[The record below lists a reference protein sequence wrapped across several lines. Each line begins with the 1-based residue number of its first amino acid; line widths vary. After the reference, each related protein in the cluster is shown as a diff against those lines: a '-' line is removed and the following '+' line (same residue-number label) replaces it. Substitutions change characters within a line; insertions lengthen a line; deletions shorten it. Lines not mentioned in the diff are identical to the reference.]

1 MIKIFEGDEKSFTTN
16 GLGTIQPLKCVETK
30 KISLNGWYIEVEVPV
45 QCAELIQQDHI
56 VLVQTKEKGEQAFR
70 IQNPVKKDRKIS
82 FTANH
87 VIFDADNYLL
97 EDVRPEH
104 LSPVAYL
111 TWCNDRTDTKSPFL
125 IGGTATGYGTNYFIR
140 KSLLYAFQQAEETFQ
155 TYYDVDNYSIRIM
168 DMIGNDNGF
177 SVAYG
182 KNIQG
187 ITISEDWSEVCTKLL
202 PVGSN
207 ELLLPET
214 YLTSD
219 VQYVKPYTR
228 TVEFTVEDK
237 DENDVEYTEEQK
249 QALLREQALAYLEEH
264 KYPKVAYEVKS
275 DVPQTLC
282 MNDVVHIK
290 HPVCDIAANVREYK
304 YDCESGRVKSLVF
317 GNYDTDV
324 KTMFQG
330 SLDALKTQNEKQ
342 LSVALQM
349 IAHQTDLINRLNKT
363 GYVYV
368 NENEIFILDKLPLEQ
383 AKQVWRFG
391 LGGLGFSNNGYQGP
405 FEYAL
410 TQDGKFNVDFIVAG
424 SITTGLLSTDAIKSL
439 NYKANATGSYLNLED
454 GSFDSKYLKWDS
466 EGNVIA
472 NSLQSNNAMITG
484 GGVTLKSDS
493 RDDCRLNLV
502 WEGYAESNYS
512 PYSLSI
518 KDLQH
523 HVGCCVCPGAT
534 AFDSLYVSSD
544 AWNGMMH
551 NYTTMLEGESL
562 IEDITTN
569 VEPTIISDETV
580 KKDISTIRSEEAA
593 EFIMGLRP
601 VQYRLR
607 DGTSGRFHHG
617 LIAGEV
623 KDAMKTDWGLYVDAS
638 IKYPDAEGGSSALRY
653 GELIAD
659 MIAAQQHLNKKL
671 NRLEE
676 MLNADAD

>member
-1 MIKIFEGDEKSFTTN
+1 MIKIFSADEKAFTTN
-16 GLGTIQPLKCVETK
+16 GLGTIQPLKCIETK
-30 KISLNGWYIEVEVPV
+30 KISLNGWFIDVEVDV
-45 QCAELIQQDHI
+45 SYAELIQQDNL

-82 FTANH
+82 FAANH

-97 EDVRPEH
+97 EDVRPSH

-140 KSLLYAFQQAEETFQ
+140 KTLLYAFQQAEETFQ

-187 ITISEDWSEVCTKLL
+187 ITITEDWSEVCTKLL
-202 PVGSN
+202 PVGSD

-214 YLTSD
+214 YLSAD
-219 VQYVKPYTR
+219 IQYVKPYTR
-228 TVEFTVEDK
+228 TVDFTIENE
-237 DENDVEYTEEQK
+237 DENGVEYTLEQK
-249 QALLREQALAYLEEH
+249 QEMLRQQARDYLEEH
-264 KYPKVAYEVKS
+264 KYPRVAYEIKS
-275 DVPQTLC
+275 DVPQELC

-290 HPVCDIAANVREYK
+290 HPLCDLRANVQEYK
-304 YDCESGRVKSLVF
+304 YDCESGHVKSLVF
-317 GNYDTDV
+317 GNYDMDV
-324 KTMFQG
+324 RNMFRG
-330 SLDALKTQNEKQ
+330 SLDALKTKSEKE

-349 IAHQTDLINRLNKT
+349 IAHQTDMINRLNKT
-363 GYVYV
+363 GYVYI
-368 NENEIFILDKLPLEQ
+368 NENEIFILDKLPLED

-439 NYKANATGSYLNLED
+439 NYRADATGSYLNLED
-454 GSFDSKYLKWDS
+454 GSFDSRYLKWDS
-466 EGNVIA
+466 EGNVTA
-472 NSLQSNNAMITG
+472 NSLQSNNARITG
-484 GGVTLKSDS
+484 GDVTLESTIYNES
-493 RDDCRLNLV
+493 RLHLVRGDVSCADFSPDGITVLNSNGNGCRL
-502 WEGYAESNYS
+502 S
-512 PYSLSI
+512 PGSSS
-518 KDLQH
+518 
-523 HVGCCVCPGAT
+523 
-534 AFDSLYVSSD
+534 FDSLYVSPD
-544 AWNGMMH
+544 ADGNGVMH
-551 NYTTMLEGESL
+551 NYTTVLKDDSL

-569 VEPTIISDETV
+569 VEPTIISDESV
-580 KKDISTIRSEEAA
+580 KKDIAEIDPTDAM

-601 VQYRLR
+601 VQYKLR
-607 DGTSGRFHHG
+607 DGSSGRYHHG

-623 KDAMKTDWGLYVDAS
+623 RDAMKTDWGLYVDAS
-638 IKYPDAEGGSSALRY
+638 VKHKDAAGGKSALRY

-659 MIAAQQHLNKKL
+659 IIAAEQHLNARL

-676 MLNADAD
+676 IMNADID

>member
-1 MIKIFEGDEKSFTTN
+1 MIKIFEGNEKSFTTN
-16 GLGTIQPLKCVETK
+16 GLGTIQPLKCIETK

-45 QCAELIQQDHI
+45 QCADLIQQDRI

-82 FTANH
+82 FTADH
-87 VIFDADNYLL
+87 IIFDADHYML

-111 TWCNDRTDTKSPFL
+111 TWCNDRTDTVSPFR
-125 IGGTATGYGTNYFIR
+125 IGGTATGFGTNYFIR

-155 TYYDVDNYSIRIM
+155 TYYDVDNYNIRIM

-202 PVGSN
+202 PVGSD
-207 ELLLPET
+207 ELMLPEI
-214 YLTSD
+214 YLTAD

-249 QALLREQALAYLEEH
+249 QASLREQALAYLEEH

-275 DVPQTLC
+275 DVPQELC

-290 HPVCDIAANVREYK
+290 HPLCDIAANVQEYR

-330 SLDALKTQNEKQ
+330 SLDALKNQNEKQ

-363 GYVYV
+363 GYVYM
-368 NENEIFILDKLPLEQ
+368 NENEIFILDQLPLEE

-424 SITTGLLSTDAIKSL
+424 SITTSLLSTDAIKSL
-439 NYKANATGSYLNLED
+439 NYKADENGSYLNLED
-454 GSFDSKYLKWDS
+454 GSFDSRYLKWDS
-466 EGNVIA
+466 EGNVTA
-472 NSLQSNNAMITG
+472 NSLQSNNARITG
-484 GGVTLKSDS
+484 GDVTLESQAQNESHLRLVREGYSESSFAPEGVTMVQQNGTG
-493 RDDCRLNLV
+493 CRV
-502 WEGYAESNYS
+502 A
-512 PYSLSI
+512 
-518 KDLQH
+518 
-523 HVGCCVCPGAT
+523 PGST

-544 AWNGMMH
+544 ANGEGVMH
-551 NYTTMLEGESL
+551 NYTTVLKDDSL

-569 VEPTIISDETV
+569 VEPTIISDASM
-580 KKDISTIRSEEAA
+580 KKDISTLLPEDAA

-601 VQYRLR
+601 VQYKLR

-623 KDAMKTDWGLYVDAS
+623 RDAMKTDWGLYVDAS
-638 IKYPDAEGGSSALRY
+638 VKYPDAAGGNSALRY

-659 MIAAQQHLNKKL
+659 MIAAQQHLNIRL

-676 MLNADAD
+676 MLHADAD